1 MMRGM
6 SMVMCA
12 GFCWGTSG
20 TLQAFAPAGS
30 GARMQGLCAA
40 VQADPGQAWPVARM
54 AAFVRDW
61 LVAKGYD
68 EKMGARPMARV
79 IQEHIKKPLAEI
91 LLFGELEKR
100 SGVVRV
106 SVDGDGL
113 KLYVEP
119 LH

>member
-1 MMRGM
+1 
-6 SMVMCA
+6 
-12 GFCWGTSG
+12 
-20 TLQAFAPAGS
+20 
-30 GARMQGLCAA
+30 
-40 VQADPGQAWPVARM
+40 
-54 AAFVRDW
+54 
-61 LVAKGYD
+61 
-68 EKMGARPMARV
+68 MGARPMARV

-113 KLYVEP
+113 KLSVEP

>member
-1 MMRGM
+1 MGIR
-6 SMVMCA
+6 A
-12 GFCWGTSG
+12 GGGIIQF
-20 TLQAFAPAGS
+20 GS
-30 GARMQGLCAA
+30 LSPELVRSVVDKFLAELETQVGERKVRIEIDDAA
-40 VQADPGQAWPVARM
+40 
-54 AAFVRDW
+54 RDW

-113 KLYVEP
+113 KLSVEP